1 MSRLV
6 VKNLPKSVTDTK
18 LKELFSQKGI
28 VTDVQLKYTEDGK
41 FRRFAFIGYKTEEQA
56 KLAQSFFDQTY
67 IDTCK
72 IFVEQCAGLGD
83 SSKPRSWSK
92 YANDSSYKKIN
103 KSLDD
108 KSQET
113 LTDSTKKDN
122 IKESK
127 SDKKKKKKNAD
138 KENNDEIK
146 KALEKY
152 KDDPLFVE
160 FLETHTGKTAW
171 KNDIDISME
180 TYTEKEKSDDDDDE
194 SNDDKDDES
203 KESKDKKEDEKNKE
217 EEKIANKVISDL
229 EYIEALKKKQQN
241 VKSEEKSV
249 INNVPKHGPITFFT
263 VKLRG
268 LAYKHV
274 KKHIKQFFRP
284 IKVASI
290 RIPPKIK
297 GIAYVGFK
305 TEQAMK
311 KALMKNKSFLEGKQI
326 FVSKYERKEAIESN
340 GNSNNEAKIKW
351 KKQED
356 ALKNEENIAESGR
369 IFIRNLTYTV
379 TEDDIR
385 KLFEKYG
392 PLSEVNLP
400 VDRVTRT
407 PKGFGTITFLMPE
420 HAIKAYNELDGSV
433 LDGRML
439 HILPGKTKTS
449 LEDID
454 MENLTYKQKKEL
466 QNKAT
471 AGSSHNWNTL
481 FLGQNAVAD
490 AIASRYNTTK
500 EKLLEDGSNGMS
512 AAVKLALGET
522 QLAQDTRA
530 FLEENGVCLDAFNQ
544 APKKRSTTVIL
555 VKNLPAKTESKEFRE
570 MFAKY
575 GELARIVM
583 PPAGITALIEF
594 LEPSEARK
602 AFHALAYKK
611 YKHLPLYLE
620 WAPDNSF
627 IRPAS
632 ETDMAKSNTDKRKE
646 STDSA
651 KKAKKEVM
659 TEESKENENM
669 HTKEDDEPPEPDT
682 TLFVKNINFST
693 TEEQLKDYFGKCGP
707 LHYITIAT
715 KKDPENPANKLSMGY
730 GFVRYK
736 RKHDAD
742 RALKT
747 LQMSVLDGKSLELK
761 RSERTLISDVKTAK
775 KKSKITEQ
783 TGSKILVRNVPFQA
797 TLQEITELFKS
808 YGELKAV
815 RLPKKLVGAEKHRGF
830 AFVEYYTKTDAKK
843 AFKAL
848 CQSTHLYGRRLVL
861 EWAQAEEGIEEI
873 RKRTAK
879 RFYQESS
886 TKRFKKSTL
895 DPESVGLELNSADT

>member
-1 MSRLV
+1 MSRLI
-6 VKNLPKSVTDTK
+6 VKNLPKNVTDTK
-18 LKELFSQKGI
+18 LKELFSQKGV
-28 VTDVQLKYTEDGK
+28 VTDVQLKYTKDGK

-72 IFVEQCAGLGD
+72 VFIEQCVGLGD

-92 YANDSSYKKIN
+92 YANDSSYNKIN
-103 KSLDD
+103 KALEAS
-108 KSQET
+108 KEK
-113 LTDSTKKDN
+113 LTDSAKNDN

-127 SDKKKKKKNAD
+127 SEKKKEKKNAD
-138 KENNDEIK
+138 KKNNEEIK
-146 KALEKY
+146 KTLDKY
-152 KDDPLFVE
+152 KDDPLFME
-160 FLETHTGKTAW
+160 FFETHTDNDVKALW

-180 TYTEKEKSDDDDDE
+180 KEKSDDDE
-194 SNDDKDDES
+194 SKDGEDDES
-203 KESKDKKEDEKNKE
+203 KESEAKKEEEENKE

-241 VKSEEKSV
+241 VKSEEKSL
-249 INNVPKHGPITFFT
+249 ISNVSKHGPLTFHT

-274 KKHIKQFFRP
+274 KKHIKQFFHP

-305 TEQAMK
+305 TEQSMK

-326 FVSKYERKEAIESN
+326 FVSKYEQKEASESN
-340 GNSNNEAKIKW
+340 ENSNNKTNIKW
-351 KKQED
+351 KRQED

-369 IFIRNLTYTV
+369 IFIRNLTYTI

-385 KLFEKYG
+385 TLFEKYG

-400 VDRVTRT
+400 VDRMTRK
-407 PKGFGTITFLMPE
+407 PKGFGTVTFLMPE
-420 HAIKAYNELDGSV
+420 HAIKAYSELDGSV

-439 HILPGKTKTS
+439 HILPGKAKTS

-466 QNKAT
+466 QNKVM

-522 QLAQDTRA
+522 QLTQDTRA

-544 APKKRSTTVIL
+544 APKKRSTTIIL
-555 VKNLPAKTESKEFRE
+555 IKNLPAQTKSNEIRE
-570 MFAKY
+570 MFAKH

-583 PPAGITALIEF
+583 PPAGITALVEF

-611 YKHLPLYLE
+611 FKHLPLYLE

-627 IRPAS
+627 VRPAS
-632 ETDMAKSNTDKRKE
+632 KSDMTQSSKEKKKE
-646 STDSA
+646 STA
-651 KKAKKEVM
+651 EEVEKEITKEKKNIHK
-659 TEESKENENM
+659 
-669 HTKEDDEPPEPDT
+669 KEDDEPPEPDT

-715 KKDPENPANKLSMGY
+715 KKDPENSANKLSMGY

-761 RSERTLISDVKTAK
+761 RSERTLTSDVKTAK
-775 KKSKITEQ
+775 KKSNITEQ

-815 RLPKKLVGAEKHRGF
+815 RLPKKLVGTEKHRGF
-830 AFVEYYTKTDAKK
+830 AFIEYYTKTDAKK

-861 EWAQAEEGIEEI
+861 EWAQTEEGIEEI

-895 DPESVGLELNSADT
+895 DPESVGLELNSADV

>member
-1 MSRLV
+1 MSRLI

-28 VTDVQLKYTEDGK
+28 VTDVQLKYTKDGK

-72 IFVEQCAGLGD
+72 IFVEQCAALGD
-83 SSKPRSWSK
+83 FSKPRSWSK
-92 YANDSSYKKIN
+92 YANDSSYNKIN
-103 KSLDD
+103 KAVD
-108 KSQET
+108 KSNEK
-113 LTDSTKKDN
+113 LTDSTEKDN

-127 SDKKKKKKNAD
+127 TDKKKEKENAD
-138 KENNDEIK
+138 KKNKDEIR
-146 KALEKY
+146 KALTKY
-152 KDDPLFVE
+152 KDDPLFME
-160 FLETHTGKTAW
+160 FLETHTGNDVEIW

-180 TYTEKEKSDDDDDE
+180 AEKEKSDDDE
-194 SNDDKDDES
+194 SEDDKDEF
-203 KESKDKKEDEKNKE
+203 KENKDEKGEEENKE

-229 EYIEALKKKQQN
+229 EYIEALKKKQLN
-241 VKSEEKSV
+241 VKSEEKSLT
-249 INNVPKHGPITFFT
+249 NNVPKHGPLTFFT

-274 KKHIKQFFRP
+274 KKHIKQFFHP
-284 IKVASI
+284 IKIASI

-311 KALMKNKSFLEGKQI
+311 RALLKNKSFLEGKQI
-326 FVSKYERKEAIESN
+326 FVSKYERKETTESN
-340 GNSNNEAKIKW
+340 ENSNDKNIKW

-369 IFIRNLTYTV
+369 MFIRNLTYTI
-379 TEDDIR
+379 TENDIR

-400 VDRVTRT
+400 VDRVTRK
-407 PKGFGTITFLMPE
+407 PKGFGTVTFLMPE
-420 HAIKAYNELDGSV
+420 HAIKAYSELDGSV

-439 HILPGKTKTS
+439 HILPAKMKAS

-466 QNKAT
+466 QDKAT

-481 FLGQNAVAD
+481 FLGQNAIAD

-544 APKKRSTTVIL
+544 APKKRSTTIIL
-555 VKNLPAKTESKEFRE
+555 VKNLPAQTKSSEIRE
-570 MFAKY
+570 MFAKH

-583 PPAGITALIEF
+583 PPAGITALVEF

-627 IRPAS
+627 TRPAS
-632 ETDMAKSNTDKRKE
+632 ETDMIKSKSTERRKE
-646 STDSA
+646 LTDST
-651 KKAKKEVM
+651 KEAKKEIT
-659 TEESKENENM
+659 TEENENM

-693 TEEQLKDYFGKCGP
+693 TEEQLRDYFGKCGP
-707 LHYITIAT
+707 LHYVTIAT

-761 RSERTLISDVKTAK
+761 RSERTLMSDVKTAR
-775 KKSKITEQ
+775 KKSKVTEQ

-815 RLPKKLVGAEKHRGF
+815 RLPKKLVGTEKHRGF
-830 AFVEYYTKTDAKK
+830 GFIEYYTKTDAKK

-895 DPESVGLELNSADT
+895 DPESVGLELNSADI